1 MANPYLAEP
10 NPYIKSDNPY
20 MESKESL
27 WDRFVKAT
35 GAESDMMSSPANAEI
50 LRNVVGG
57 GSAWIPAGV
66 IKAAG
71 IVSGQREGAEE
82 LANLVQ
88 EKIVGTPSTEV
99 GKLAQKQIA
108 TPFEILS
115 EKSQQAGD
123 LVYDKTGS
131 PLLATATR
139 VAGEAIPFVAPVVV
153 AKGLKG
159 IKGAVK
165 APEIDLG
172 KVSEKPYSITPDVER
187 VAKVEK
193 PVAETPKEVAPEIKA
208 EAQKVEPAVDPLIEE
223 ARKYKSAEEFVNS
236 QLYYHGT
243 NKTFKEFKHTTNA
256 ELGRGYYFTPD
267 MFAAQKFAWGKKVN
281 QGGKQNI
288 ITVTPTFKKP
298 LILGEGVDG
307 KLALELWEKSSAR
320 NPNGGAIEKIA
331 KDGGYDAIIRKGYGE
346 GEEIMIFDKKNIKI
360 QSQAATPEEVL
371 SQTAET
377 KADLTSIWN
386 KAHEGVKAEIPKA
399 ETPLE
404 GKPAKSAVDVN
415 KVIAEKGFEALP
427 DEELA
432 KYNPI
437 TKADTIS
444 KIDTLLKADESSA
457 IEMAKGNMPIPND
470 IQAQVLFNTVE
481 KLAEQKGDIQTLMD
495 LAKSPLAEQ
504 RSLSAQ
510 NLGASAWNKIK
521 DTIVEKIQE
530 VKKARESKITD
541 VKMKEKVSKSLKE
554 ETQKIN
560 LSKEE
565 LSWDRFLSKI
575 EC

>member
-1 MANPYLAEP
+1 MANPYLAET
-10 NPYIKSDNPY
+10 NPYLKSNNPY

-27 WDRFVKAT
+27 FDRFVKAT
-35 GAESDMMSSPANAEI
+35 GAESDMMSNPASGEILANAATSG
-50 LRNVVGG
+50 V
-57 GSAWIPAGV
+57 SWIPAGIV
-66 IKAAG
+66 KAAG
-71 IVSGQREGAEE
+71 IVSGQREASED

-88 EKIVGTPSTEV
+88 EKLTYQPKSEIGNAGAELVA
-99 GKLAQKQIA
+99 K
-108 TPFEILS
+108 PFEMLS
-115 EKSQQAGD
+115 AKSKELA
-123 LVYDKTGS
+123 DKTYEATGS
-131 PLLATATR
+131 PLLATLVRTGIESIPFIAP
-139 VAGEAIPFVAPVVV
+139 VAGAKGVKALKGV
-153 AKGLKG
+153 AKESLMKDIGGLEDMKFR
-159 IKGAVK
+159 V
-165 APEIDLG
+165 EG
-172 KVSEKPYSITPDVER
+172 KPVSITPEVNM
-187 VAKVEK
+187 
-193 PVAETPKEVAPEIKA
+193 PKEV
-208 EAQKVEPAVDPLIEE
+208 KVEP
-223 ARKYKSAEEFVNS
+223 
-236 QLYYHGT
+236 
-243 NKTFKEFKHTTNA
+243 
-256 ELGRGYYFTPD
+256 
-267 MFAAQKFAWGKKVN
+267 
-281 QGGKQNI
+281 
-288 ITVTPTFKKP
+288 
-298 LILGEGVDG
+298 
-307 KLALELWEKSSAR
+307 
-320 NPNGGAIEKIA
+320 
-331 KDGGYDAIIRKGYGE
+331 
-346 GEEIMIFDKKNIKI
+346 
-360 QSQAATPEEVL
+360 
-371 SQTAET
+371 
-377 KADLTSIWN
+377 
-386 KAHEGVKAEIPKA
+386 VKAEVPKEEA
-399 ETPLE
+399 KATATAEPKQPWEMTHNDEVNPSLLNFTEKEQHRIQQVREMYEPDDMPPITVIDGKDIIDGHNRVSIAKENRVPIRTVSISRQLFDKLKNKGYDEIEISYAMLTDAGYPEFAYNLNKQFSGAGVKEAGMKAFDVIEKQKIITIKQAISEGKPVPKEVLKDYPDLQPKVELPTTEPPKPEVPLETPLE